1 MRAMRRHAA
10 RDGVASDARAN
21 HVSSLVRAAT
31 TRANGAAMIVC
42 MGN

>member
-1 MRAMRRHAA
+1 MRTMRRHAA
-10 RDGVASDARAN
+10 RVGVESDACAH